1 MPELPEV
8 EVVRRSLSNLI
19 LGLKIKKV
27 TIFSKKLRF
36 KLSKNLKKNVENQKI
51 ISISRR
57 GKFLLIKLQ
66 NRKVILIHFGMTG
79 KIFIKDKKKRSTHV
93 TSFYYNKIFKKKHN
107 HLIFNL
113 NNSLDLIYN
122 DVRKF
127 GFIKV
132 VELKNIDLNQHMS
145 QLGPEP
151 LSDSFNSYYIK
162 SVIQKSHLNVKNFL
176 MSQKYVS
183 GLGNIYVNEI
193 LFLSL
198 INPRKQV
205 SKLTSGEVEKIILNT
220 KKILKL
226 SIQLGG
232 SSISDFN
239 GVSGRSGSFQQ
250 KFMVYDREDNNCRKK
265 NCKRTIKKIYIS
277 NRSTFFCKNC
287 QK

>member
-1 MPELPEV
+1 
-8 EVVRRSLSNLI
+8 
-19 LGLKIKKV
+19 
-27 TIFSKKLRF
+27 
-36 KLSKNLKKNVENQKI
+36 
-51 ISISRR
+51 
-57 GKFLLIKLQ
+57 
-66 NRKVILIHFGMTG
+66 
-79 KIFIKDKKKRSTHV
+79 
-93 TSFYYNKIFKKKHN
+93 
-107 HLIFNL
+107 
-113 NNSLDLIYN
+113 
-122 DVRKF
+122 
-127 GFIKV
+127 
-132 VELKNIDLNQHMS
+132 MS
-145 QLGPEP
+145 QQGPEP
-151 LSDSFNSYYIK
+151 LSDSFNSYYLK

-220 KKILKL
+220 KKILKS

-265 NCKRTIKKIYIS
+265 NCKGTIKKIYIS